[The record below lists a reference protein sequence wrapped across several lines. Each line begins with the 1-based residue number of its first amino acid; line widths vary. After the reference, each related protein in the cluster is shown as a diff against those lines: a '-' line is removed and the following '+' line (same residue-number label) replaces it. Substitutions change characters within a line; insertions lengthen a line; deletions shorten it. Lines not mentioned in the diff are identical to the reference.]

1 MKPNQKQINKAT
13 FRHIKIKLLKTETK
27 EKILKVAAR
36 GKRYSF
42 CKVIYNNYSYLLKRN
57 NESELRMEWYFKV
70 LKK

>member
-1 MKPNQKQINKAT
+1 MKRNEKQINKVT
-13 FRHIKIKLLKTETK
+13 FRHSKIKLLKTNTK
-27 EKILKVAAR
+27 EKILKVDR

-42 CKVIYNNYSYLLKRN
+42 SKVIYNNYSYLLKRN